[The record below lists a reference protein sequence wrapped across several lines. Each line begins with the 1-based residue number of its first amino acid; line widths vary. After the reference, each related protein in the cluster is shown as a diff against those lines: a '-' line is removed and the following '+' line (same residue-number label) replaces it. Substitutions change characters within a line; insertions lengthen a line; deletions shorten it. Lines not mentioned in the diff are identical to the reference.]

1 MNVSTRNS
9 SPQQLKPVGLG
20 SVQSE
25 SFLATDRLDRVEV
38 RAQALDIA
46 KRLCNPV
53 RDDSYCPDTSLQS
66 AESDCRLLQFWERC
80 PKFVVKETIHKVG
93 DLLTGKTSPKAE
105 PDKPAGFKIGTE
117 LPLELEQ
124 LQADVETMIE
134 SNRPQI
140 QPSLGREHTWSEA
153 GKEYLSKT
161 IWKRALWAV
170 KGESSVPV
178 PTFGTSKLLLMLAI
192 GATSRVAQTGQEQ
205 PLKSWILQQPDHSI
219 GINKLFETSY
229 KLNQGNLYQTLMTA
243 ENVLS
248 DGWIEPDRHLL
259 PVQQKL
265 DYIRKDSHPA
275 GDNFA
280 AWYHLFGIATY
291 SLMRPEWQA
300 NAVQKVESL
309 GSLVLEGK
317 DPQEDLINRQGAEWG
332 QKLRHMACL
341 QSS

>member
-1 MNVSTRNS
+1 MNVSLSRTASN
-9 SPQQLKPVGLG
+9 QL
-20 SVQSE
+20 
-25 SFLATDRLDRVEV
+25 V
-38 RAQALDIA
+38 RTQALDIA
-46 KRLCNPV
+46 KRLSHPV

-66 AESDCRLLQFWERC
+66 AESDCHLLQFWERC
-80 PKFVVKETIHKVG
+80 PKFVIKETFNKVG
-93 DLLTGKTSPKAE
+93 NLLTGKTSPKAE
-105 PDKPAGFKIGTE
+105 PDKPQGFKIGTE
-117 LPLELEQ
+117 APLDLPK
-124 LQADVETMIE
+124 LQSEVLQIIE
-134 SNRPQI
+134 KNRPEI

-153 GKEYLSKT
+153 GQHYLSKT

-170 KGESSVPV
+170 KGESTVPV
-178 PTFGTSKLLLMLAI
+178 PTFGTSKLLLMLSI
-192 GATSRVAQTGQEQ
+192 GATSRVAPSGQEQ
-205 PLKSWILQQPDHSI
+205 QLKSWILQQQDHSV
-219 GINKLFETSY
+219 GISKLFEQSY

-265 DYIRKDSHPA
+265 EYIRKDSHPA

-300 NAVQKVESL
+300 KLVQGVESL

-317 DPQEDLINRQGAEWG
+317 DPQEDMINRQGAEWG
-332 QKLRHMACL
+332 QQLRSMAK
-341 QSS
+341 QAATA